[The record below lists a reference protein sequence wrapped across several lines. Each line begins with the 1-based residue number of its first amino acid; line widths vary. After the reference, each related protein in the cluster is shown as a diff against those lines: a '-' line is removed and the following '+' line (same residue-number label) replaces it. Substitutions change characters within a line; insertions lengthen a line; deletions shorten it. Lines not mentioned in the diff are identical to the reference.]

1 MKNRKVYRP
10 GGMPTYR
17 AGGKTYSTKK
27 YKKNPRKA
35 EDGFMNFLSS
45 FMSNPLV
52 DMGSDLLG
60 YGLQYAATQQQ
71 QQALQDALAN
81 VQNPSQVIGEFDD
94 NLVNILTPDPSATI
108 QDRISQVEGRGTDV
122 EIDTT
127 ALDDQ
132 RGAQEQTTA
141 NVLANLSRSG
151 TKGTA
156 GLSQVL
162 DAQNKSDL
170 GLTTQALNIE
180 AQEAQL
186 EEAAKKAKEADITAL
201 STALG
206 GQEFQADKAMSDIY
220 KQELESTADLETA
233 IMIAQLQNVGAGSTM
248 LGNILTSKDGSI
260 VPKYEEGG
268 QNEEVME
275 EGGENKDMMEAGQPE
290 VSPGEEEHS
299 TNPIDLV
306 RDGEKIGEMTGGEVI
321 MPSKDVEVLEKLL
334 SNQNADGVMEL
345 MATLM
350 TKWTKEAMEHQEKQI
365 GGTKNAKG
373 GMRMYKPTGKI
384 NY

>member
-1 MKNRKVYRP
+1 MKSKKIYRP
-10 GGMPTYR
+10 GGMPTYKK
-17 AGGKTYSTKK
+17 GGKAYSTKK
-27 YKKNPRKA
+27 YKKDPRKA
-35 EDGFMNFLSS
+35 DEGFFQSMTSFLN
-45 FMSNPLV
+45 NPLV
-52 DMGSDLLG
+52 SMGGDLLG

-71 QQALQDALAN
+71 QNALQDALDN
-81 VQNPSQVIGEFDD
+81 VQDPGQVISGLEGVTD
-94 NLVNILTPDPSATI
+94 VLTPDPSASI
-108 QDRISQVEGRGTDV
+108 KDRISEVEGRSTDV

-127 ALDDQ
+127 ALGDKRD
-132 RGAQEQTTA
+132 AAEQSSA
-141 NVLANLSRSG
+141 NVLANLS
-151 TKGTA
+151 KGGAKGMA
-156 GLSQVL
+156 GISQVL

-170 GLTTQALNIE
+170 GITDQALNIE
-180 AQEAQL
+180 AQETSL
-186 EEAAKKAKEADITAL
+186 EEAAKKAKEADISGLT
-201 STALG
+201 TALG
-206 GQEFQADKAMSDIY
+206 GQEFKADEVMSDIY

-275 EGGENKDMMEAGQPE
+275 EGGDNENTMEPGQPE
-290 VSPGEEEHS
+290 VSPGEEEHA

-365 GGTKNAKG
+365 GGTKNARG

>member
-10 GGMPTYR
+10 GGMPTYK

-35 EDGFMNFLSS
+35 QDGFLQILEGFLN
-45 FMSNPLV
+45 NPLV
-52 DMGSDLLG
+52 SMGGDLLG

-71 QQALQDALAN
+71 QNALQDALDN
-81 VQNPSQVIGEFDD
+81 VQDPGQVVAGLEGITD
-94 NLVNILTPDPSATI
+94 VLTPDISTTI
-108 QDRISQVEGRGTDV
+108 QDRISDVEGRSTDV

-141 NVLANLSRSG
+141 NVLANLSRGG
-151 TKGTA
+151 TKGMA

-180 AQEAQL
+180 TQETQL
-186 EEAAKKAKEADITAL
+186 EEAAQKAKEADITAL

-248 LGNILTSKDGSI
+248 LGNILAAKDGSI
-260 VPKYEEGG
+260 VPEYEEGG
-268 QNEEVME
+268 KNEEVME
-275 EGGENKDMMEAGQPE
+275 EGG
-290 VSPGEEEHS
+290 
-299 TNPIDLV
+299 
-306 RDGEKIGEMTGGEVI
+306 
-321 MPSKDVEVLEKLL
+321 
-334 SNQNADGVMEL
+334 
-345 MATLM
+345 
-350 TKWTKEAMEHQEKQI
+350 
-365 GGTKNAKG
+365 
-373 GMRMYKPTGKI
+373 
-384 NY
+384 